1 MNNSKGFTLLE
12 MMVAAGLLAIAL
24 AGAMSFFIY
33 QSQSGADS
41 GKLKSA
47 RENLSLSLM
56 LLQRDIMLAGY
67 GVMVTAALQPRDAF
81 PGVKIRSYGVDR
93 VTGDA
98 FGWLT
103 IAPQNGTLPTFR
115 TW

>member
-41 GKLKSA
+41 GKLKAA
-47 RENLSLSLM
+47 RENLSLALM

-67 GVMVTAALQPRDAF
+67 GVYGDGSVTNPKTLSLVLDSKLRCRQC
-81 PGVKIRSYGVDR
+81 DR
-93 VTGDA
+93 RCV
-98 FGWLT
+98 
-103 IAPQNGTLPTFR
+103 
-115 TW
+115 

>member
-41 GKLKSA
+41 GKLKAA
-47 RENLSLSLM
+47 RENISLALT

-67 GVMVTAALQPRDAF
+67 RRLRRQQP
-81 PGVKIRSYGVDR
+81 
-93 VTGDA
+93 
-98 FGWLT
+98 
-103 IAPQNGTLPTFR
+103 LPTPGHSP
-115 TW
+115 WC

>member
-41 GKLKSA
+41 GKLKAA
-47 RENLSLSLM
+47 RENISLALT
-56 LLQRDIMLAGY
+56 LLQRDIM
-67 GVMVTAALQPRDAF
+67 
-81 PGVKIRSYGVDR
+81 
-93 VTGDA
+93 
-98 FGWLT
+98 
-103 IAPQNGTLPTFR
+103 
-115 TW
+115 